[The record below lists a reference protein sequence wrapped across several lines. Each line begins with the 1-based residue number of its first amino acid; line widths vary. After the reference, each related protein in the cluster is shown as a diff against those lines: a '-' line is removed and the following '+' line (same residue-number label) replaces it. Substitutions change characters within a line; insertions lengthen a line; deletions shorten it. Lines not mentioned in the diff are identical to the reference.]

1 MRRLHASP
9 DLGGAM
15 CDEVP
20 GTPPHRQKRQCVG
33 RDWMLTH
40 TTQLLLDARNR
51 SYQHIWHR
59 VDYTHERT
67 CSLHMYMGASEQDH
81 VLVRHRLHFVIF
93 INFPTV
99 GSTAVGLGITWP
111 HCDDIHNSVP
121 LSSYMK
127 SHWRC
132 FATCVGHLHTLC
144 VRDFKNDCE
153 NHRSES
159 ISEQN
164 GATADRDLLEAVKAP
179 NHELHSYIETEPHS
193 YIATKAASTKAM

>member
-99 GSTAVGLGITWP
+99 YRFQAI
-111 HCDDIHNSVP
+111 
-121 LSSYMK
+121 
-127 SHWRC
+127 
-132 FATCVGHLHTLC
+132 
-144 VRDFKNDCE
+144 
-153 NHRSES
+153 
-159 ISEQN
+159 
-164 GATADRDLLEAVKAP
+164 
-179 NHELHSYIETEPHS
+179 
-193 YIATKAASTKAM
+193 

>member
-1 MRRLHASP
+1 
-9 DLGGAM
+9 M

-81 VLVRHRLHFVIF
+81 VLVRHRLHFVISKPRF
-93 INFPTV
+93 LNLLNIWCTFFVFGVVVPCWC
-99 GSTAVGLGITWP
+99 GL
-111 HCDDIHNSVP
+111 S
-121 LSSYMK
+121 
-127 SHWRC
+127 
-132 FATCVGHLHTLC
+132 
-144 VRDFKNDCE
+144 
-153 NHRSES
+153 
-159 ISEQN
+159 
-164 GATADRDLLEAVKAP
+164 
-179 NHELHSYIETEPHS
+179 
-193 YIATKAASTKAM
+193 AAQP

>member
-1 MRRLHASP
+1 
-9 DLGGAM
+9 M

-81 VLVRHRLHFVIF
+81 VLVRHRLHFAIAKPPFLKLVKYLVYRFRVWRGGEIMVRC
-93 INFPTV
+93 V
-99 GSTAVGLGITWP
+99 GPCIGTWP
-111 HCDDIHNSVP
+111 HQFPLQPAIDSPLLDHECTDDDGFTEAAPAAGKDTETAEDQVVQHVP
-121 LSSYMK
+121 MCYKQIMSKKEIL
-127 SHWRC
+127 
-132 FATCVGHLHTLC
+132 ALQ
-144 VRDFKNDCE
+144 
-153 NHRSES
+153 
-159 ISEQN
+159 II
-164 GATADRDLLEAVKAP
+164 VK
-179 NHELHSYIETEPHS
+179 
-193 YIATKAASTKAM
+193 